1 MPMIL
6 LVYKKTYFN
15 TNKIDPCFLVFVFF
29 LLQNYKEI
37 FPDKVPSRLPPIK
50 RIEHQIDFIPGVI
63 IPN

>member
-1 MPMIL
+1 MLIIL

-15 TNKIDPCFLVFVFF
+15 TNKIDPCIPSVCIS

-37 FPDKVPSRLPPIK
+37 FPNKVPSRLPRIK
-50 RIEHQIDFIPGVI
+50 RIEHQIDFIPGVV